1 MSDRHKL
8 YLASI
13 LGISKHT
20 DDPDQ
25 PGEEVGRYI
34 HVPLLIFEQSIENAE
49 EAACVW
55 ANRNFSKDL
64 GFITR
69 HIAVQAVPPE
79 AYLQFLQ
86 LSQQGLLAESGE
98 PAEQPVYFLCSLEEP
113 NADDNVIL
121 EFGKLEN

>member
-1 MSDRHKL
+1 MSDRQKL

-20 DDPDQ
+20 DDPTR

-34 HVPLLIFEQSIENAE
+34 HVPLLLVEQSIENAE

-55 ANRNFSKDL
+55 ANNHFSKDL

-69 HIAVQAVPPE
+69 HIALQPMPQE
-79 AYLQFLQ
+79 AYLHILR
-86 LSQQGLLAESGE
+86 LSQQGLLAESAE
-98 PAEQPVYFLCSLEEP
+98 PVELPVEYMCSLEEP
-113 NADDNVIL
+113 SLDDNVIL